1 MTVPTRPV
9 HQTAA
14 EYPVQFFVDYP
25 ARPLNRLT
33 TLIRPILALPILI
46 VLVTISGGPLFLS
59 RLLMILFRRKYPQWW
74 FDWNL
79 ELHRLV
85 GRVAA
90 YLALMDDR
98 YPSTDDQQS
107 VRLTYPSPDNL
118 NRWLPL
124 VKWLLAIPHHLVLAV
139 LDVAMIVVVLVVWF
153 AILFT
158 GAYPRG
164 LFGFVEGVLRW
175 HNRVTAYSFTL
186 VTDRYPPFRL
196 SP

>member
-1 MTVPTRPV
+1 MQPT
-9 HQTAA
+9 

-25 ARPLNRLT
+25 ERPLNRLT

-46 VLVTISGGPLFLS
+46 VLVTIAGGPLFLS
-59 RLLMILFRRKYPQWW
+59 RLLMILSRRKYPRWW
-74 FDWNL
+74 LDWNL
-79 ELHRLV
+79 ELHRFV
-85 GRVAA
+85 GRVVA

-139 LDVAMIVVVLVVWF
+139 LDVATILVILVAWF

-186 VTDRYPPFRL
+186 VTDQYPPFRL
-196 SP
+196 RP